1 MLVIDTE
8 QSMTFLGLEEQRE
21 EKQRDRI
28 KELMEK
34 RKQREGQQN

>member
-34 RKQREGQQN
+34 RKQRRAKN

>member
-8 QSMTFLGLEEQRE
+8 QSMTFLGVEEQRE

-28 KELMEK
+28 KDLMEK
-34 RKQREGQQN
+34 RKVRNGL